1 MKVKKFIEFIN
12 EAEGLSFLKQFP
24 ALLGALTDP
33 FTINISPQIKD
44 FSKADLAEEGTWKDA
59 YVKIFQKA
67 CKKFGDAKSGDIQK
81 TCNKGKAL
89 KGIVSHYIDPQKG
102 VLNSKKVDRF
112 VKDATEGKGP
122 EKGTSYGIDL
132 TAIDEYYEIISKM
145 LLRTGLTP
153 ADLKDTGTYA
163 LNICIPIML
172 KFFMPDELIKMK
184 MLTDGKLIE
193 ASKAKELIEAG
204 ANGGDVNLS

>member
-1 MKVKKFIEFIN
+1 MKIKKFIEFIN
-12 EAEGLSFLKQFP
+12 EEEGLSVLKKFP

-44 FSKADLAEEGTWKDA
+44 FAKADLAQEGTWKDA

-67 CKKFGDAKSGDIQK
+67 CKKFGDAKSEDIQK
-81 TCNKGKAL
+81 TCNKAKAL
-89 KGIVSHYIDPQKG
+89 KGIVAHYIDPQKG
-102 VLNSKKVDRF
+102 VFNSKKVDLF
-112 VKDATEGKGP
+112 VKDATEGKAP
-122 EKGTSYGIDL
+122 GTLYDIDL
-132 TAIDEYYEIISKM
+132 TALDEYYEIISKM

-172 KFFMPDELIKMK
+172 KFFMPDELIKIK

-193 ASKAKELIEAG
+193 AGKAKELIEGG
-204 ANGGDVNLS
+204 AKDGDVSLS